1 MFVVFD
7 RSAARRSKMQPSTC
21 MAALFA
27 GFIDGPMAR
36 QRPAPFLCNG
46 FLPGSYTTSG
56 HVVRGL
62 AALSM
67 SAGWNSVSIKLAN
80 AACCVDSAMGERQL
94 SCFLQKGES

>member
-1 MFVVFD
+1 
-7 RSAARRSKMQPSTC
+7 MQPSTC

-27 GFIDGPMAR
+27 RSLDGPMAR